1 MGLKKD
7 DLDAQFEEEA
17 AKSRGKEITLELPP
31 GREAM
36 SLAAIRA
43 QARQAARTGA
53 GTAAPQPAAPSPVV
67 APAPAAAPAPPV
79 LTTPAYQAPQPAA
92 PRVPRAPRKRSQPIV
107 VTGRGPFAHNT
118 RDGSKL
124 SVPVNTRFH
133 PRILDYLNYYVGYMD
148 LEREQE
154 IALGD
159 VHQAAL
165 AEYLDARFRENG
177 LNPDEVP
184 EGGKYRPRR

>member
-17 AKSRGKEITLELPP
+17 AKSRGKEITLGLPP

-36 SLAAIRA
+36 SLAAIRE
-43 QARQAARTGA
+43 QARQAARTNA
-53 GTAAPQPAAPSPVV
+53 AAPQPASPPPVV
-67 APAPAAAPAPPV
+67 TAPPLAAASASTAVNP
-79 LTTPAYQAPQPAA
+79 PAYQPPQPTT
-92 PRVPRAPRKRSQPIV
+92 PRVARTPRKRSQTAV

-118 RDGSKL
+118 RDGSKQ

-154 IALGD
+154 VALGD

-165 AEYLDARFRENG
+165 ADYLEARFREYG

-184 EGGKYRPRR
+184 EGGRYRPRR

>member
-7 DLDAQFEEEA
+7 DVDEQFEEET
-17 AKSRGKEITLELPP
+17 AKSRGKEITLGLPP

-36 SLAAIRA
+36 SLAAIRE
-43 QARQAARTGA
+43 QARQAARTNA
-53 GTAAPQPAAPSPVV
+53 AAPQPASPPPVV
-67 APAPAAAPAPPV
+67 TAPPAAAAPAPAVANP
-79 LTTPAYQAPQPAA
+79 PAYQSPLPSA
-92 PRVPRAPRKRSQPIV
+92 PRPSRAPRKRSQPAV

-154 IALGD
+154 IVLGD

-165 AEYLDARFRENG
+165 ADYLEARFREYG
-177 LNPDEVP
+177 LNPDDVP
-184 EGGKYRPRR
+184 EGGRYRPRR